1 MRKYYLIFWDS
12 GNESLIEIFASDVQ
26 HLYDNLVRQFPNL
39 DEILLNK
46 FNYNYISN
54 SSHWFGA
61 GYISS
66 MVYQTS
72 NDISIS
78 KALSP
83 AHFINKSFF
92 YILGYVETTDI
103 KEIRKNKLDKID
115 EQDSE

>member
-1 MRKYYLIFWDS
+1 MRKYYLIFWDFD
-12 GNESLIEIFASDVQ
+12 NESLIEIFATDIQ
-26 HLYDNLVRQFPNL
+26 NLYNNLVQQFPNL

-54 SSHWFGA
+54 SSHWFSA

-66 MVYQTS
+66 MASQTL

-83 AHFINKSFF
+83 AHFNKSFF
-92 YILGYVETTDI
+92 YILGYQEYESI
-103 KEIRKNKLDKID
+103 QEIRKNKLDKID
-115 EQDSE
+115 ENSE